1 MFIYPLGKP
10 VPLSYMNTKAHHYF
24 CGVAITENGNIDN
37 NLNSPYH
44 MKNPVI
50 FRVGRSRPP
59 KIGCLAI
66 IFLMIAFCGIIVS
79 SCKNTSK
86 GRIEQ
91 KFEEYIKSNL
101 ANPNDFVE
109 IASIELEDSLD
120 MRELCKLY
128 IYESCP
134 DSIQTKISHLVESCA
149 SIANRAP
156 QWFKDESRNHV
167 WNLIHSESSYV
178 RLDAKW
184 QYLKDEFEK
193 VDSLNLVQKM
203 YIIKARIK
211 ESGNVTLK
219 NYYAVDYMIVDSLA
233 IDDKPILHNNSPR
246 EVLVLTDALEDYME
260 VVRIKMDYLQ
270 EWIDFYN
277 KLQQVIL

>member
-1 MFIYPLGKP
+1 
-10 VPLSYMNTKAHHYF
+10 
-24 CGVAITENGNIDN
+24 
-37 NLNSPYH
+37 

-50 FRVGRSRPP
+50 FRVGKCRPP
-59 KIGCLAI
+59 KIECFAV
-66 IFLMIAFCGIIVS
+66 IFMIMAFYGVIVS
-79 SCKNTSK
+79 SCKHIPK

-91 KFEEYIKSNL
+91 KFEEYIKRNL

-120 MRELCKLY
+120 MRELCELY
-128 IYESCP
+128 INKSCP
-134 DSIQTKISHLVESCA
+134 DSIEPKITQLVESCA
-149 SIANRAP
+149 FIANRMP

-167 WNLIHSESSYV
+167 WHLINSESRYI
-178 RLDAKW
+178 RLDVKW

-219 NYYAVDYMIVDSLA
+219 KYYAVDYMIVDSLA
-233 IDDKPILHNNSPR
+233 IDNKPILQNDSPR
-246 EVLVLTDALEDYME
+246 EVLVLTNALKDYME

-270 EWIDFYN
+270 EWIDFNN
-277 KLQQVIL
+277 KLQQVTL